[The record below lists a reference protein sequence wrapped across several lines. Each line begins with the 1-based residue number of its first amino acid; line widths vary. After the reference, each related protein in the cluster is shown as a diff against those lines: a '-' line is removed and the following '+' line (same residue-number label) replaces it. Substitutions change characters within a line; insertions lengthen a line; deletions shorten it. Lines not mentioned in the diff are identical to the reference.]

1 MENKNNIS
9 KLTKILFV
17 ALAMGMILISPY
29 QLCNVAAADKYYGY
43 QKKTKSVKTKI
54 TASKKKVRIK
64 KKYRGTRTTKNVE
77 SKWSDSYKYTYG
89 DAKKIHIKTVITT
102 QKTYHG
108 YFITTKRNIKTTTTE
123 NKINFVRNQKKVSFN
138 GRIPSNVQKQLN
150 SEKIQIVINPK
161 LKHNGTFS
169 LKDKKISIKYNSDY
183 VLLHEI
189 GHFVNYKN
197 GDAAHSSEFY
207 NIYLK
212 ERSKYRGYEKSQLIP
227 LRADSIGPVFREEV
241 HQTWIAQHFR
251 ARAPHELRNAS
262 PGTPPDGFRAM
273 ACKYS

>member
-108 YFITTKRNIKTTTTE
+108 YFITTKRNIKRQLQ
-123 NKINFVRNQKKVSFN
+123 KIKSILFAIRRKLVLMAEFQVMYRNN
-138 GRIPSNVQKQLN
+138 
-150 SEKIQIVINPK
+150 
-161 LKHNGTFS
+161 
-169 LKDKKISIKYNSDY
+169 
-183 VLLHEI
+183 
-189 GHFVNYKN
+189 
-197 GDAAHSSEFY
+197 
-207 NIYLK
+207 
-212 ERSKYRGYEKSQLIP
+212 
-227 LRADSIGPVFREEV
+227 
-241 HQTWIAQHFR
+241 
-251 ARAPHELRNAS
+251 
-262 PGTPPDGFRAM
+262 
-273 ACKYS
+273 

>member
-43 QKKTKSVKTKI
+43 QKKTQSVKTKI

-102 QKTYHG
+102 KKHITDILLRQSEILKRQLQKIKSILFAIRRKLVLMAEFQVMY
-108 YFITTKRNIKTTTTE
+108 RN
-123 NKINFVRNQKKVSFN
+123 N
-138 GRIPSNVQKQLN
+138 
-150 SEKIQIVINPK
+150 
-161 LKHNGTFS
+161 
-169 LKDKKISIKYNSDY
+169 
-183 VLLHEI
+183 
-189 GHFVNYKN
+189 
-197 GDAAHSSEFY
+197 
-207 NIYLK
+207 
-212 ERSKYRGYEKSQLIP
+212 
-227 LRADSIGPVFREEV
+227 
-241 HQTWIAQHFR
+241 
-251 ARAPHELRNAS
+251 
-262 PGTPPDGFRAM
+262 
-273 ACKYS
+273 

>member
-64 KKYRGTRTTKNVE
+64 KKYRGTRTKKNVE

-183 VLLHEI
+183 VLLHER

-212 ERSKYRGYEKSQLIP
+212 ERSKYRGFYNDYYEKLDLGKYERTTPAEYFAGAYRDYYFSK
-227 LRADSIGPVFREEV
+227 DSRNRLKKYCPNTYNFI
-241 HQTWIAQHFR
+241 TKYHFI
-251 ARAPHELRNAS
+251 
-262 PGTPPDGFRAM
+262 
-273 ACKYS
+273 

>member
-123 NKINFVRNQKKVSFN
+123 NKINFGISRPCRHRVHSKIIDGHLHDNIRNTVHDC
-138 GRIPSNVQKQLN
+138 
-150 SEKIQIVINPK
+150 
-161 LKHNGTFS
+161 LKSRRKTYF
-169 LKDKKISIKYNSDY
+169 
-183 VLLHEI
+183 
-189 GHFVNYKN
+189 
-197 GDAAHSSEFY
+197 
-207 NIYLK
+207 
-212 ERSKYRGYEKSQLIP
+212 
-227 LRADSIGPVFREEV
+227 
-241 HQTWIAQHFR
+241 
-251 ARAPHELRNAS
+251 
-262 PGTPPDGFRAM
+262 
-273 ACKYS
+273 

>member
-64 KKYRGTRTTKNVE
+64 KKYRGTRTKKNVE

-108 YFITTKRNIKTTTTE
+108 YFITTKRNIKTTT
-123 NKINFVRNQKKVSFN
+123 R
-138 GRIPSNVQKQLN
+138 
-150 SEKIQIVINPK
+150 
-161 LKHNGTFS
+161 
-169 LKDKKISIKYNSDY
+169 
-183 VLLHEI
+183 
-189 GHFVNYKN
+189 
-197 GDAAHSSEFY
+197 
-207 NIYLK
+207 
-212 ERSKYRGYEKSQLIP
+212 
-227 LRADSIGPVFREEV
+227 
-241 HQTWIAQHFR
+241 
-251 ARAPHELRNAS
+251 
-262 PGTPPDGFRAM
+262 
-273 ACKYS
+273 